1 MRPRECVLV
10 LGGTGPGSRRSTS
23 RSSTPKGAMLC
34 LNGFRHERFEPR
46 RLNECVPETI
56 RLNSRSHTCQAEP
69 GTPSHEAEPVS
80 AWPTVGFETAHESK
94 QLHSLQA
101 AAHNQAIPHNTSISL
116 RKSCNSGLSD
126 ALPRAQ
132 LTFTFKEPC
141 RQSRCA
147 RSGANV

>member
-1 MRPRECVLV
+1 
-10 LGGTGPGSRRSTS
+10 
-23 RSSTPKGAMLC
+23 MLC

-80 AWPTVGFETAHESK
+80 AWPAVGFETAHESK

-126 ALPRAQ
+126 ALPVPNRGSELNA
-132 LTFTFKEPC
+132 LTAKLESEGIP
-141 RQSRCA
+141 SIGDEDA
-147 RSGANV
+147 VVHL